1 MKYTVNMDALKA
13 CAVLSGFNWYKVHV
27 NRDGNESE
35 FYATELEVTHEGATI
50 KIHRQFA
57 TPEYMGGFTKIT
69 AAAENCIVFEAE
81 SMDYSSGNGRRI
93 AITYTVEG
101 LRKDF
106 ADLDNYGVK
115 FDNMEK
121 LLCDY
126 DTLESLTDYNRS
138 HKDENGNLLVVLDLR
153 KLGRLTGI
161 QCQKIKRFINVN
173 CGGNGTDNQT
183 PRTVY
188 FKFTPDNAIIA
199 GVWDYAAEQP
209 MNEKMFYESWLSI
222 MDGAEEEN
230 KQAEALRKLAQTV
243 AAAM

>member
-1 MKYTVNMDALKA
+1 MKNTVNMDALKA
-13 CAVLSGFNWYKVHV
+13 CAFLSGFNWYKVHV

-35 FYATELEVTHEGATI
+35 FYATGLEVTHEGATI

-93 AITYTVEG
+93 AIKYTVEG
-101 LRKDF
+101 LHKDF
-106 ADLDNYGVK
+106 ADPDKYSAK
-115 FDNMEK
+115 FDSMEK
-121 LLCDY
+121 LLCDH

-173 CGGNGTDNQT
+173 CGGNGVDKQT
-183 PRTVY
+183 PRTIY
-188 FKFTPDNAIIA
+188 FKFADNSIIA

-209 MNEKMFYESWLSI
+209 MSEKMFYESWFTI
-222 MDGAEEEN
+222 MDGAEKEN

-243 AAAM
+243 AAAI

>member
-1 MKYTVNMDALKA
+1 MKNTVNMDAMKA
-13 CAVLSGFNWYKVHV
+13 CAVLSGFNWYKVNV

-93 AITYTVEG
+93 AIKYTVEG
-101 LRKDF
+101 LHKDF
-106 ADLDNYGVK
+106 ADPDKYSAK
-115 FDNMEK
+115 FDSMEK
-121 LLCDY
+121 LLCDH

-173 CGGNGTDNQT
+173 CGGEGVKYQT

-188 FKFTPDNAIIA
+188 FKFADNAIIA
-199 GVWDYAAEQP
+199 GVWNYAAEQP
-209 MNEKMFYESWLSI
+209 MNEKRYIGLFHEVYN
-222 MDGAEEEN
+222 AK
-230 KQAEALRKLAQTV
+230 KQADTLRKLAQT
-243 AAAM
+243 AAAAI

>member
-1 MKYTVNMDALKA
+1 MKNTVNMDALKA

-27 NRDGNESE
+27 NRDGKESE

-69 AAAENCIVFEAE
+69 AAAEKCIVFEAE

-101 LRKDF
+101 LHKD
-106 ADLDNYGVK
+106 LSNPDNYGVK
-115 FDNMEK
+115 FDSMEK
-121 LLCDY
+121 LLCDH
-126 DTLESLTDYNRS
+126 DTLENLTDYNRS

-153 KLGRLTGI
+153 KLGKITDI
-161 QCQKIKRFINVN
+161 QESKIKRFMNVN
-173 CGGNGTDNQT
+173 CGGNGVNKQT

-188 FKFTPDNAIIA
+188 FKFADNSIIA

-209 MNEKMFYESWLSI
+209 MTEKMFYESWLSI

-230 KQAEALRKLAQTV
+230 KQAKALRKLAQTV
-243 AAAM
+243 AAAI

>member
-1 MKYTVNMDALKA
+1 MKNTINIDAMKA
-13 CAVLSGFNWYKVHV
+13 CAVLSGFNWYKVNV

-93 AITYTVEG
+93 AIKYTVEG
-101 LRKDF
+101 LHKDF
-106 ADLDNYGVK
+106 ADPDKYSAK

-121 LLCDY
+121 LLCDH

-161 QCQKIKRFINVN
+161 QEQKIKKFINVF
-173 CGGNGTDNQT
+173 CGGQGTKHQT
-183 PRTVY
+183 PRTIY
-188 FKFTPDNAIIA
+188 FRFAENTIFA
-199 GVWDYAAEQP
+199 GVWDYATEQP
-209 MNEKMFYESWLSI
+209 IAEKRFYEDWFSAL
-222 MDGAEEEN
+222 DGTAQEN
-230 KQAEALRKLAQTV
+230 RQAETLRKLAQTV

>member
-1 MKYTVNMDALKA
+1 MKNTVNMDAMKA
-13 CAVLSGFNWYKVHV
+13 CAVLSGFNWYKVNV

-93 AITYTVEG
+93 AIKYIVEG
-101 LRKDF
+101 LHKDF
-106 ADLDNYGVK
+106 ADPDKYSAK
-115 FDNMEK
+115 FDSMEK
-121 LLCDY
+121 LLCDH

-173 CGGNGTDNQT
+173 CGGEGVKYQT

-188 FKFTPDNAIIA
+188 FKFADNAIIA
-199 GVWDYAAEQP
+199 GVWNYAAEQP
-209 MNEKMFYESWLSI
+209 MTEKMFYESWLSI
-222 MDGAEEEN
+222 IDGAEEEN
-230 KQAEALRKLAQTV
+230 KQAKALRKLAQTV

>member
-1 MKYTVNMDALKA
+1 MKNTVNMDAMKA
-13 CAVLSGFNWYKVHV
+13 GAVLSGFNWYKVNV
-27 NRDGNESE
+27 NRDGKESE

-93 AITYTVEG
+93 AIKYTVEG

-106 ADLDNYGVK
+106 ADLEEGGGSI
-115 FDNMEK
+115 EQPE
-121 LLCDY
+121 
-126 DTLESLTDYNRS
+126 TLIDRNRS
-138 HKDENGNLLVVLDLR
+138 GADGNGNMFVVLDFR
-153 KLGRLTGI
+153 KLGYITEV
-161 QCQKIKRFINVN
+161 QKAQIKKYINVE
-173 CGGNGTDNQT
+173 CRGQASKYQT

-188 FKFTPDNAIIA
+188 FKICADGNIYVGA
-199 GVWDYAAEQP
+199 WDYATEQP
-209 MNEKMFYESWLSI
+209 MTERPYYETWHILDDEDDI
-222 MDGAEEEN
+222 KDV
-230 KQAEALRKLAQTV
+230 EALRKLAQTV

>member
-1 MKYTVNMDALKA
+1 MKNTVNMDALKA

-27 NRDGNESE
+27 NRDGNESD

-69 AAAENCIVFEAE
+69 AAVENCIVFEAE
-81 SMDYSSGNGRRI
+81 DMDYSSGNGRRI
-93 AITYTVEG
+93 AVKYIVEG

-106 ADLDNYGVK
+106 ADLDNYGAK
-115 FDNMEK
+115 FDSMEK
-121 LLCDY
+121 LLCDH

-161 QCQKIKRFINVN
+161 QCLKIRQFMNVY

-188 FKFTPDNAIIA
+188 FKFADNSIIA

-209 MNEKMFYESWLSI
+209 MSEKMFYESWLSI
-222 MDGAEEEN
+222 MGGAEKEN
-230 KQAEALRKLAQTV
+230 KQAETLRKLAQTV

>member
-1 MKYTVNMDALKA
+1 MKNTVNMDALKA

-35 FYATELEVTHEGATI
+35 FYATGLEVTHEGATI

-93 AITYTVEG
+93 AIKYTVEG
-101 LRKDF
+101 LHKDF
-106 ADLDNYGVK
+106 ADPDKYSTK
-115 FDNMEK
+115 FDSMEK
-121 LLCDY
+121 LLCDH

-161 QCQKIKRFINVN
+161 QSQKIKRFMNVN
-173 CGGNGTDNQT
+173 CGSEGVKYQT

-199 GVWDYAAEQP
+199 GVWNYAAEQP
-209 MNEKMFYESWLSI
+209 MNEKRYIGLFHEVYN
-222 MDGAEEEN
+222 AK
-230 KQAEALRKLAQTV
+230 KQADTLRKLAQSVT
-243 AAAM
+243 AAI

>member
-1 MKYTVNMDALKA
+1 MKNTVNMDALKA
-13 CAVLSGFNWYKVHV
+13 CAVLSGFNWYKVNV

-93 AITYTVEG
+93 AIKYTVEG
-101 LRKDF
+101 LCKDF
-106 ADLDNYGVK
+106 ADLDNYGVE
-115 FDNMEK
+115 FDNMGK
-121 LLCDY
+121 LLCDH

-161 QCQKIKRFINVN
+161 QCLKIRQFMNVY

-188 FKFTPDNAIIA
+188 FKFAENSIIA
-199 GVWDYAAEQP
+199 GVWDYATEQP
-209 MNEKMFYESWLSI
+209 MSEKMFYESWLTI

-230 KQAEALRKLAQTV
+230 KQAEALRKLAQTA

>member
-1 MKYTVNMDALKA
+1 MKNTVNMDAMKA
-13 CAVLSGFNWYKVHV
+13 CAVLSGFNWYKVYV

-50 KIHRQFA
+50 KIRRQFA
-57 TPEYMGGFTKIT
+57 TPEYMGGLTKIT
-69 AAAENCIVFEAE
+69 AEAENCVVFEAE

-93 AITYTVEG
+93 AIKYIVEG

-106 ADLDNYGVK
+106 ADPDNYGAE
-115 FDNMEK
+115 FDSMEK
-121 LLCDY
+121 LLCDH

-138 HKDENGNLLVVLDLR
+138 HKDENGNLLIVLDLR
-153 KLGRLTGI
+153 KLGRITDI
-161 QCQKIKRFINVN
+161 QEAKIKRFINVN
-173 CGGNGTDNQT
+173 CGGESTKYQT

-188 FKFTPDNAIIA
+188 FKFADNSIIA

-209 MNEKMFYESWLSI
+209 MKEKMFYENWFTI

>member
-1 MKYTVNMDALKA
+1 MKNTVIMGAMKA
-13 CAVLSGFNWYKVHV
+13 CAVLSGFNWYKVNV

-35 FYATELEVTHEGATI
+35 FYATGLEVTHEGATI

-93 AITYTVEG
+93 AIKYTVEG
-101 LRKDF
+101 LHKDF
-106 ADLDNYGVK
+106 ADPDKYSAK
-115 FDNMEK
+115 FDSMEK
-121 LLCDY
+121 LLCDH

-161 QCQKIKRFINVN
+161 QCQKIKRFSNVN
-173 CGGNGTDNQT
+173 CGGEGVKYQT
-183 PRTVY
+183 PRTIY
-188 FKFTPDNAIIA
+188 FKFADNAIIA
-199 GVWDYAAEQP
+199 GVWNYAAEQP
-209 MNEKMFYESWLSI
+209 MNEKRYIGPFHEVYN
-222 MDGAEEEN
+222 AK
-230 KQAEALRKLAQTV
+230 KQADTLRKLAQSVT
-243 AAAM
+243 AAI

>member
-1 MKYTVNMDALKA
+1 MKNTVNMDAMKA
-13 CAVLSGFNWYKVHV
+13 CAVLSGFNWYKVNV
-27 NRDGNESE
+27 NRDGKESE

-69 AAAENCIVFEAE
+69 AAAENCIVFDAE

-93 AITYTVEG
+93 AIKYTVEG
-101 LRKDF
+101 LHKDF
-106 ADLDNYGVK
+106 ADLDNYGVE
-115 FDNMEK
+115 FDSMEK
-121 LLCDY
+121 LLCDH

-153 KLGRLTGI
+153 KLGRITDI
-161 QCQKIKRFINVN
+161 QNAKIKRFMNVC
-173 CGGNGTDNQT
+173 CGGESTKYQT

-188 FKFTPDNAIIA
+188 FKIADDSIIT
-199 GVWDYAAEQP
+199 GVWDYATEQP
-209 MNEKMFYESWLSI
+209 IKEKTFYEDWHILE
-222 MDGAEEEN
+222 DAEDI
-230 KQAEALRKLAQTV
+230 KQVETLYKLAQTV

>member
-1 MKYTVNMDALKA
+1 MKNTVNMDAMKA
-13 CAVLSGFNWYKVHV
+13 CAVLSGFNWYKVNV
-27 NRDGNESE
+27 NRDGKESE

-57 TPEYMGGFTKIT
+57 TPEYMGGFTAIT
-69 AAAENCIVFEAE
+69 AKAENCIVFEAE

-93 AITYTVEG
+93 AIKYTVER
-101 LRKDF
+101 LHKDF
-106 ADLDNYGVK
+106 ADPDKYSAK
-115 FDNMEK
+115 FDSMEK
-121 LLCDY
+121 LLCDH

-138 HKDENGNLLVVLDLR
+138 HKEENGNLLVVLDLR

-161 QCQKIKRFINVN
+161 QSQKIKRFMNVY
-173 CGGNGTDNQT
+173 CGGEGVKYQT

-209 MNEKMFYESWLSI
+209 MTEKMFYESWYSI
-222 MDGAEEEN
+222 CDGAEEEN
-230 KQAEALRKLAQTV
+230 KQAEVLRKLAQSVT
-243 AAAM
+243 AAI

>member
-1 MKYTVNMDALKA
+1 MKNTVNMDAMKA
-13 CAVLSGFNWYKVHV
+13 CAVLSGFNWYKVNV

-50 KIHRQFA
+50 KMHRQFA
-57 TPEYMGGFTKIT
+57 TPEYMGGFTAIT
-69 AAAENCIVFEAE
+69 AEAENCIVFEAE

-101 LRKDF
+101 LHKDF
-106 ADLDNYGVK
+106 ADLDNYSAE
-115 FDNMEK
+115 FDSMEK
-121 LLCDY
+121 LLCDHG
-126 DTLESLTDYNRS
+126 TLESLTDYNRS
-138 HKDENGNLLVVLDLR
+138 RKDENGNLLVVLDLR

-161 QCQKIKRFINVN
+161 QCLKIKRFMNVC
-173 CGGNGTDNQT
+173 CGGNGVNKQT

-209 MNEKMFYESWLSI
+209 MNEKRYIGLFHEVYN
-222 MDGAEEEN
+222 AK
-230 KQAEALRKLAQTV
+230 KQCETLRKLAQSVT
-243 AAAM
+243 AAI

>member
-1 MKYTVNMDALKA
+1 MKNTVNMDAMKA

-57 TPEYMGGFTKIT
+57 TPEYMGGFTAIT
-69 AAAENCIVFEAE
+69 AEAENYIVFEAE

-93 AITYTVEG
+93 AIKYTVEG
-101 LRKDF
+101 FHKDLT
-106 ADLDNYGVK
+106 DPDNYSAK
-115 FDNMEK
+115 FDSMEK

-126 DTLESLTDYNRS
+126 YTLESLTDYNRS

-161 QCQKIKRFINVN
+161 QCHKIKRFINVN
-173 CGGNGTDNQT
+173 CGGEGVKYQT

-188 FKFTPDNAIIA
+188 FKFADNSIIA
-199 GVWDYAAEQP
+199 GVWNYAAEQP
-209 MNEKMFYESWLSI
+209 ISGKMFYESWFTI

>member
-1 MKYTVNMDALKA
+1 MKNTVNMDALKA

-27 NRDGNESE
+27 NRDGKESE
-35 FYATELEVTHEGATI
+35 FYATELETTHEGATI

-57 TPEYMGGFTKIT
+57 TPEYMGGFTRIT
-69 AAAENCIVFEAE
+69 AEAENCIVFEAE

-93 AITYTVEG
+93 AIKYTVEG
-101 LRKDF
+101 LHKDLTDPDKYS
-106 ADLDNYGVK
+106 AK
-115 FDNMEK
+115 FDSMEK

-126 DTLESLTDYNRS
+126 DTLESLTDYQRS

-173 CGGNGTDNQT
+173 CGGNGVDKQT
-183 PRTVY
+183 PRTIY
-188 FKFTPDNAIIA
+188 FKFADNSIIA

-209 MNEKMFYESWLSI
+209 MSEKMFYESWFTI
-222 MDGAEEEN
+222 MDGAEKEN

-243 AAAM
+243 AAAI